1 MERTIEFV
9 LNGETKKVTVNDNQT
24 LLEVL
29 REKLDLTGTKKGCN
43 QGECGACTVLL
54 DGKPIN
60 SCLTLAVRIEGR
72 SIMTIEG
79 VAGKES
85 LDPVQETFNE
95 KGAIQCGFCTP
106 GMVLTTKALLAENSN
121 PTSAEIK
128 EAISGNICRC
138 SGYIKIIEAIQS
150 LAEEQ
155 EVM

>member
-121 PTSAEIK
+121 RHQRKLKKLFPEIFVVAADILK
-128 EAISGNICRC
+128 LLKRSSRLLK
-138 SGYIKIIEAIQS
+138 SRR
-150 LAEEQ
+150 
-155 EVM
+155 